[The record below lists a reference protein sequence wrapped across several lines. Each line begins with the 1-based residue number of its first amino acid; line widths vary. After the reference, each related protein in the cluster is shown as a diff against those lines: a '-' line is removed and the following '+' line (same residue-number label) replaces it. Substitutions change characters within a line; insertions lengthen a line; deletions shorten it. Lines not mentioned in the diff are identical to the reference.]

1 MKIRI
6 LMMLVVVVGC
16 GDYDNLLN
24 SEEETT
30 PPPPTP
36 FRVFMEYPI
45 DENGYYHFNYPKG
58 NSNSYGEVYCETLPT
73 QRIHWYS
80 PNTFDTYYQQQWFST
95 PIIQYS
101 TYTSSDGIGKQ
112 LFYLYEIFVGDTL
125 TIVGGLSEDNWDYVE
140 IIID

>member
-30 PPPPTP
+30 PPPTP
-36 FRVFMEYPI
+36 FRVYMEYQK
-45 DENGYYHFNYPKG
+45 DGNGYYHFNYPKG

-80 PNTFDTYYQQQWFST
+80 PNTFDTYHQQQWFST

-101 TYTSSDGIGKQ
+101 TYTSNDGIGKQ

-125 TIVGGLSEDNWDYVE
+125 TIVGGLSDENWDYVE